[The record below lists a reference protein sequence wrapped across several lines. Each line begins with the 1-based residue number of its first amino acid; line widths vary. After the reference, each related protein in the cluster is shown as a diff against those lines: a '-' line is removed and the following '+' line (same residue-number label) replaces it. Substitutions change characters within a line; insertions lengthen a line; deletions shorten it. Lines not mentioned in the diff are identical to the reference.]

1 MNSASPSWERLAQAA
16 HELDAPVVVTV
27 VETSGSTPRKTG
39 ARMLVEVSGA
49 CPEDDAALPSPEGT
63 VGGGAVEAQAI
74 RLAFEAWAAGHPRV
88 QRIALGAEMGMC
100 CGGSMTLM
108 AQPLVERPTLLIFG
122 LGHVGMA
129 LARLA
134 APCGFRVVGIDARAP
149 QRAEAEPW
157 LEACHVDF
165 DPETLALLPEGPH
178 VHALIVTH
186 DHGLDQTLVEQLI
199 ERAFGSLQ
207 MLGSMRKALRFK
219 TRLEAQGF
227 PAETIAKLRSPA
239 GLDIG
244 SETPA
249 EIAVSLMAE
258 LIKKRRA

>member
-1 MNSASPSWERLAQAA
+1 
-16 HELDAPVVVTV
+16 
-27 VETSGSTPRKTG
+27 
-39 ARMLVEVSGA
+39 
-49 CPEDDAALPSPEGT
+49 
-63 VGGGAVEAQAI
+63 
-74 RLAFEAWAAGHPRV
+74 
-88 QRIALGAEMGMC
+88 MGMC
-100 CGGSMTLM
+100 CGGSMTFM
-108 AQPLVERPTLLIFG
+108 VQPLVERPTLLIFG

-134 APCGFRVVGIDARAP
+134 GPCGFRVVGIDARPP
-149 QRAEAEPW
+149 QREEAEPW
-157 LEACHVDF
+157 LEACHTDF
-165 DPETLALLPEGPH
+165 DPETLALLPEGAH

-186 DHGLDQTLVEQLI
+186 DHALDQTLVEALI

-207 MLGSMRKALRFK
+207 MLGSMRKALRFR

-258 LIKKRRA
+258 LIQKRRA